1 VIDQKAAADL
11 ASLVAWVEAALP
23 RRELANMLLSIRRML
38 LGLSVAA
45 GLAFLALAQ
54 QTPPQPLPQPLPQT
68 RSCDAFTKN
77 ASGDWVPKRDIV
89 VAGPTG
95 AMQIRAGQPVD
106 DETQDRLDAQ
116 CK

>member
-54 QTPPQPLPQPLPQT
+54 
-68 RSCDAFTKN
+68 
-77 ASGDWVPKRDIV
+77 
-89 VAGPTG
+89 
-95 AMQIRAGQPVD
+95 
-106 DETQDRLDAQ
+106 
-116 CK
+116 